1 MHMRALRLLLKHFLM
16 EITLISLSVQEFSV
30 TSVLTKKIEDLFAL
44 SNRQNSQLFILLKDP
59 VRICQRVLRLAM
71 IF

>member
-1 MHMRALRLLLKHFLM
+1 MHMRALRLRVIHFLM
-16 EITLISLSVQEFSV
+16 EITLKSLSVQEFPV
-30 TSVLTKKIEDLFAL
+30 TSVLPKKIEHLFTL

-59 VRICQRVLRLAM
+59 GRICQPVLRLAM